1 VRRVLRRLA
10 RLLPAL
16 LALALLVWW
25 ALRSADL
32 GRALELVDAQGW
44 RLPLLLLPN
53 GLVMLAETA
62 GWRYSFDRII
72 ARPAFRR
79 LLGVRVASEGLMLG
93 LPWGSLVN
101 DSMQPYLLHA
111 RCGVPLPAAVAAA
124 VARKFFVV
132 VSHGCFLALATLLCW
147 STLDQVS
154 KAAIRHRGLPWF
166 LLALGIGLVGVSA
179 GAAAVTSR
187 GRVAGRLHHALDRL
201 GQRWLGSWLARHAGG
216 FGAADAAL
224 GGFFGDRPAGLL
236 TPLALYLV
244 GWMVRSLETLV
255 FLRLVGVE
263 VSLVTAMVM
272 EPAMILLR
280 SAAVP
285 VPAGIGV
292 QDLGYLLFLKAL
304 GVPDWKTAGTAF
316 VVLKR
321 GKDLFW
327 ALAGLALLAL
337 GRWRHGRQAAGPL
350 PQGSS
355 RAA

>member
-1 VRRVLRRLA
+1 MVRRLLRRLA
-10 RLLPAL
+10 RLLPAAA
-16 LALALLVWW
+16 ALALVVWW
-25 ALRSADL
+25 ALRAVDV
-32 GRALELVDAQGW
+32 GRALDLVHAQGW

-62 GWRYSFDRII
+62 GWRCSFDRI
-72 ARPAFRR
+72 APRPLFRR
-79 LLGVRVASEGLMLG
+79 LLGVRAASEGLMLG
-93 LPWGSLVN
+93 LPWGSVVN

-132 VSHGCFLALATLLCW
+132 VSHGCFLTVATLLCW

-154 KAAIRHRGLPWF
+154 KEARRGLPWL
-166 LLALGIGLVGVSA
+166 LLAAGIGMVAFSV
-179 GAAAVTSR
+179 GAAAVTSQ
-187 GRVAGRLHHALDRL
+187 GRVAARLHGLLDRL

-216 FGAADAAL
+216 FGEADAAL
-224 GGFFGDRPAGLL
+224 RGFFAERPAGLL
-236 TPLALYLV
+236 PPLLLYLS
-244 GWMVRSLETLV
+244 GWMVRSLETLL

-263 VSLVTAMVM
+263 LSLATAMVM

-280 SAAVP
+280 SVAAP

-292 QDLGYLLFLKAL
+292 QDLGYVLFLKAL
-304 GVPDWKTAGTAF
+304 GVPDWKTLGTAF
-316 VVLKR
+316 VLLKR

-337 GRWRHGRQAAGPL
+337 GRWRRARPAAPPLPEGTSQAA
-350 PQGSS
+350 
-355 RAA
+355 